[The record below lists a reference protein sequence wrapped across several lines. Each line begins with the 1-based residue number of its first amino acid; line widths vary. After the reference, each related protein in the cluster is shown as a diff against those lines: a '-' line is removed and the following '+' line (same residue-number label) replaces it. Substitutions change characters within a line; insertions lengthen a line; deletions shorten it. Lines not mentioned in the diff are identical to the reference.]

1 MGMPKI
7 NAIKQHP
14 QFPRRDLPGLLFSVR
29 PGKPVFLQPLEP
41 QAESIAVPVH
51 AFDQA
56 PVPVAEQEQGSG
68 HGRPVHLLLNN
79 FRQTV
84 HLFAHVCDP
93 RADIDFQTGEIQH
106 HTKAASTS
114 RRRAEE
120 NPAGTKMR
128 NRRSISMMISV
139 EPPEVAGG
147 AMRTKPG
154 SAAWAVDVFLTRF
167 IQ

>member
-68 HGRPVHLLLNN
+68 HGRPVH
-79 FRQTV
+79 
-84 HLFAHVCDP
+84 
-93 RADIDFQTGEIQH
+93 GG
-106 HTKAASTS
+106 K
-114 RRRAEE
+114 
-120 NPAGTKMR
+120 
-128 NRRSISMMISV
+128 SI
-139 EPPEVAGG
+139 
-147 AMRTKPG
+147 R
-154 SAAWAVDVFLTRF
+154 
-167 IQ
+167 